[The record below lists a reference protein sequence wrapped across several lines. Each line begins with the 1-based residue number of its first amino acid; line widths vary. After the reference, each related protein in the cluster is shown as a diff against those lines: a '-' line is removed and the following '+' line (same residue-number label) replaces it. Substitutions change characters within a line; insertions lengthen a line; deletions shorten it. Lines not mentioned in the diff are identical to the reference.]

1 METPGHSDGSL
12 SWLWKEQEI
21 LFCGDAIPESD
32 DVPIFTDIDKSQES
46 IKKIMDRADIRTLC
60 PAWDRIYEEGEGR
73 EFCQDRLE
81 LLERMRQCGAQI
93 VTRRGQLSQ
102 DEMIHCFRKKMG
114 WETEDESTTFVQY
127 TSVSDM
133 RDMEYLKFNEESK

>member
-102 DEMIHCFRKKMG
+102 AEMIHCFRKQMG